1 VGAPWDRAVSYVGSE
16 WGVGPASC
24 ALVGV
29 WWEPLSRGSQIWTQE
44 TKYTGETFLVIEG
57 EGGVLSRECM
67 WSGGWV
73 LGNSALDVLV
83 STKGVWGSLICP

>member
-1 VGAPWDRAVSYVGSE
+1 M
-16 WGVGPASC
+16 WGVSGGLSRHP
-24 ALVGV
+24 VH
-29 WWEPLSRGSQIWTQE
+29 WWESGLEGSSPWWKPLNRGSQIWTQE